1 MFLREERE
9 KKKLSKCP
17 RKICRASG
25 LLLGSNMPG
34 KGKSPHVALLKR
46 FDLYTGTAGQAWGVR
61 APPGCANTLPV
72 FQGTQESLAAAGR
85 WQEPHR

>member
-1 MFLREERE
+1 MFVTIFFLPFYVFEGGRGE

-34 KGKSPHVALLKR
+34 KGESPHVALLKP
-46 FDLYTGTAGQAWGVR
+46 FDLYTGTAGQARGG
-61 APPGCANTLPV
+61 A
-72 FQGTQESLAAAGR
+72 
-85 WQEPHR
+85 